1 MCVSVCGTDNV
12 LYGSDYPHTIG
23 DMAGCLSRVDAL
35 PDLHAGKSAGLER
48 AAHLQALKGGTM
60 NRFLGLAAALMIAGS
75 AAAQVI
81 NPVGPDKVVYHLS
94 AGLEQASDGLR
105 NIRNHL
111 EVNPKA
117 HIVVVAHA
125 RGVDYLMKGAKDK
138 NGNPYDVAVEQ
149 LVNEGVQ
156 FDVCE
161 ITLRSRKL
169 KRDQFIPEAVFV
181 PSGVAE
187 ITRLQAR
194 EGYAYLRP

>member
-1 MCVSVCGTDNV
+1 
-12 LYGSDYPHTIG
+12 
-23 DMAGCLSRVDAL
+23 
-35 PDLHAGKSAGLER
+35 
-48 AAHLQALKGGTM
+48 M
-60 NRFLGLAAALMIAGS
+60 NRLFCLAAALLVSGS
-75 AAAQVI
+75 AAAQGS

-169 KRDQFIPEAVFV
+169 KREQFIPEAVFV

-187 ITRLQAR
+187 ITRLQQR